1 MGRAGVNENG
11 IVLKTPVVGT
21 VHFEEY
27 HRKLYSLRCIIERKK
42 LKAESFPS
50 FAVTVLKV
58 EVQLWQF

>member
-27 HRKLYSLRCIIERKK
+27 YRKLYSLMCIIEKK